1 MHNVRTH
8 TQKFHTDEKADMEEY
23 DKILN
28 DPLCAIMAERKEKL
42 NETQFDE
49 NTGKPSSSVDEV
61 VLVVTW
67 EEKYLP

>member
-1 MHNVRTH
+1 MYFTRTR
-8 TQKFHTDEKADMEEY
+8 TEKFHTDNSEDMEEY

-28 DPLCAIMAERKEKL
+28 DPLCTVMAERKEKL
-42 NETQFDE
+42 NETEFDE
-49 NTGKPSSSVDEV
+49 NTGKPSRSVDEI